1 MSKKEDSDSIL
12 ELFNDTSETII
23 FLHSTNPKI
32 LAWLVQGVQ
41 RLIGKDN
48 VSFQR
53 PWKNLKTGKWTLKM
67 VVDVPETLLRH
78 NFKEPDKR

>member
-1 MSKKEDSDSIL
+1 MSKKEDSENPIL

-32 LAWLVQGVQ
+32 LAWLIQGLQ
-41 RLIGKDN
+41 RLIGKQN

-67 VVDVPETLLRH
+67 VVDVPDILLKR
-78 NFKEPDKR
+78 KEVEVPP